1 MQKKSVLLLTAGGVI
16 RCSEMVNQPM
26 RDSQLLHLSRLLLLL
41 EYLMKHLY
49 DAPPALLEQV
59 IRIQFITNINDEL
72 KYPALLGIEDKVN
85 CYIPTAST
93 M

>member
-1 MQKKSVLLLTAGGVI
+1 VEHAQLLLFLFHALNLMQKKSVLLLTAGGVI
-16 RCSEMVNQPM
+16 RCSEIVNQPM

-59 IRIQFITNINDEL
+59 IRLQIVTNIKINYVEQS
-72 KYPALLGIEDKVN
+72 P
-85 CYIPTAST
+85 
-93 M
+93 

>member
-16 RCSEMVNQPM
+16 RCADVVSQPM

-59 IRIQFITNINDEL
+59 IRLQIILVLRVTDFLE
-72 KYPALLGIEDKVN
+72 
-85 CYIPTAST
+85 
-93 M
+93 

>member
-16 RCSEMVNQPM
+16 RCADVVSQPM

-59 IRIQFITNINDEL
+59 IRLQIVPVLRVIYFKE
-72 KYPALLGIEDKVN
+72 
-85 CYIPTAST
+85 
-93 M
+93 